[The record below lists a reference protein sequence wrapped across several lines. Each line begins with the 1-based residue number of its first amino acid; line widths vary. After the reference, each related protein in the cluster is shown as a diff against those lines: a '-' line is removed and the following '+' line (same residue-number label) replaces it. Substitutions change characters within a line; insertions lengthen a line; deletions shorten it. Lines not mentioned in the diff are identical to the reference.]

1 MYKRR
6 EYQVM
11 TLANSSIPQDYT
23 LDIEPEGCLTF
34 PKEIQQILNWEDGD
48 RLILTL
54 EDNGKLELVSL
65 KQQVKKLRV
74 LLNNKSPDRNSVDKL
89 IEERRHE
96 YLSE

>member
-1 MYKRR
+1 
-6 EYQVM
+6 M
-11 TLANSSIPQDYT
+11 TLANSSIPQHYT

-34 PKEIQQILNWEDGD
+34 PKGIQQILNWEGGD
-48 RLILTL
+48 RLISTL

-74 LLNNKSPDRNSVDKL
+74 SLKKKSPDRNSVDKL
-89 IEERRHE
+89 IEERRQK